1 MACSDRRGAKN
12 DGAPT
17 FLTRFARA
25 TAGNTLAMLAAFLI
39 PLSALTGS
47 AVDIGRLYLVKVRL
61 QQACDAGALAGR
73 KFMADSSATALDA
86 RAVTQARA
94 FFANNFPSR
103 IMGTPAYTTATIPF
117 TPTKTTD
124 NQVAGIARTQ
134 VPMTIMK
141 MFGAPT
147 RTITVTCEARYDIAD
162 TDVMFVLDTT
172 GSMTCAPNET
182 DGCTVSEV
190 TYSRPDGTTGYSYT
204 ETPTSKIVGLRSAVL
219 DFYDTVATNA
229 DPSTHIRYGIV
240 PYTSTVNAG
249 RAIPAQHMLS
259 TAWQYQTRRAITD
272 QNFEHGAYVATRD
285 TYTDKTM
292 AECNAYVSR
301 TPALRPD
308 PYVGT
313 AYTYDAN
320 GFARWQLV
328 DGWTPNS
335 MGATRGTC
343 VIRNQPVVPLWRFQ
357 RWTTDISGYVASLA
371 SGAGVQDPSKATP
384 SLNRWQGCIE
394 ERQTTASTTFDIDD
408 LPPDLDPDLI
418 PTNDDERWKPMW
430 PEQIYRRGDSAS
442 GDMSQQFLPPYD
454 DSHAGTYANLGDADN
469 LAGGW
474 VSCGKPVQRLAQMT
488 RQELN
493 DYVHAA
499 DFRAIGGTYHDVGMI
514 WGTRMIAPS
523 GVFAADTAAWSGRSA
538 PNRAIVF
545 MTDGQ
550 MAPSGGIYGMYGI
563 EEYDRRVAGGAT
575 ASLTARHN
583 ARFLTEC
590 AAARARNITVY
601 VIAFGQTLT
610 PELNQCASPGQAYFA
625 GDTAT
630 LRAAFRRIANQVAML
645 RVSK

>member
-1 MACSDRRGAKN
+1 MACSDRRGAKEF
-12 DGAPT
+12 GAPT
-17 FLTRFARA
+17 FLARFARA

-73 KFMADSSATALDA
+73 KFMADSNATALDT

-124 NQVAGIARTQ
+124 NQVAGTATTE

-147 RTITVTCEARYDIAD
+147 RAITVTCEARYDIAD

-172 GSMTCAPNET
+172 GSMTCAPSET
-182 DGCTVSEV
+182 GGCTLNNV
-190 TYSRPDGTTGYSYT
+190 TYTRPDGTTGYSYT
-204 ETPTSKIVGLRSAVL
+204 EKSTSKIVGLRTAVL
-219 DFYDTVATNA
+219 DFYDTVASNA

-249 RAIPAQHMLS
+249 RAIPSQHMLS
-259 TAWQYQTRRAITD
+259 TTWRYQSRRAVSD
-272 QNFEHGAYVATRD
+272 QNFEYGGYTVSYN
-285 TYTDKTM
+285 TYRDKTS

-301 TPALRPD
+301 TPALGSD

-313 AYTYDAN
+313 AYTYDTN
-320 GFARWQLV
+320 GFARWRLV
-328 DGWTPNS
+328 NSWTPNS
-335 MGATRGTC
+335 TGATRGTC
-343 VIRNQPVVPLWRFQ
+343 VIRDQPVVPLWRFAQ
-357 RWTTDISGYVASLA
+357 WTTDISRYVASLT
-371 SGAGVQDPSKATP
+371 SGAGVQDPSKVTP
-384 SLNRWQGCIE
+384 SINRWQGCIE
-394 ERQTTASTTFDIDD
+394 ERQTTASASFDINN

-418 PTNDDERWKPMW
+418 PTSDDERWKPMW
-430 PEQIYRRGDSAS
+430 PDQIYERGNNTSRDF
-442 GDMSQQFLPPYD
+442 SQQFLPPYD
-454 DSHAGTYANLGDADN
+454 NRYASTFANVGDAGN

-474 VSCGKPVQRLAQMT
+474 VSCGKPVQRLATMT
-488 RQELN
+488 RQQLY
-493 DYVHAA
+493 DYVYAS

-514 WGTRMIAPS
+514 WGTRMIAPA
-523 GVFAADTAAWSGRSA
+523 GIFAADTAAWSGRSA

-550 MAPSGGIYGMYGI
+550 MAPSEGIYGLYGI
-563 EEYDRRVAGGAT
+563 EQYDERVAGGNPDA
-575 ASLTARHN
+575 LTDRHN

-610 PELNQCASPGQAYFA
+610 PELSQCASPGQAYFA